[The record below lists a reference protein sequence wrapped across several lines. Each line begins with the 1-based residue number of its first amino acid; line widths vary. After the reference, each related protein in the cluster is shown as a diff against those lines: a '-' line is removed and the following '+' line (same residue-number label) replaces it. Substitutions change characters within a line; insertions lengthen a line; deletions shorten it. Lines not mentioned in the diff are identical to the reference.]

1 MSAQDGGYLGIGV
14 MFVLTIM
21 LGLALVWVNIERVDL
36 AYELK
41 TLEREL
47 QDKQEQ
53 HSKLQVER
61 HYLLAPATLRAR
73 AEAAGLRPPRRD
85 QIRTLQEREGQ

>member
-1 MSAQDGGYLGIGV
+1 MMSGTNSSLVGLALV
-14 MFVLTIM
+14 FVVTIV
-21 LGLALVWVNIERVDL
+21 LGLGLVWVNIERVDQ

-53 HSKLQVER
+53 NSKLQVER
-61 HYLLAPATLRAR
+61 HYLLAPATLRDR
-73 AEAAGLRPPRRD
+73 AEKAGLRPPRRD
-85 QIRTLQEREGQ
+85 QIRTMQQ

>member
-1 MSAQDGGYLGIGV
+1 MSGAGKGYLGLGV
-14 MFVLTIM
+14 MFVVTII

-47 QDKQEQ
+47 QEKQDQ
-53 HSKLQVER
+53 NSKLQVER

-73 AEAAGLRPPRRD
+73 AENAGLRPPRRD
-85 QIRTLQEREGQ
+85 QIRILQE

>member
-1 MSAQDGGYLGIGV
+1 MSGEGGGYLGLGI
-14 MFVLTIM
+14 MFMVTM
-21 LGLALVWVNIERVDL
+21 VLGLGLVWVNIERVDL

-47 QDKQEQ
+47 QEKQEQ

-61 HYLLAPATLRAR
+61 HYLLAPATLRDR
-73 AEAAGLRPPRRD
+73 AEKAGLRPPRRD
-85 QIRTLQEREGQ
+85 QIRTLQEWEGQ

>member
-1 MSAQDGGYLGIGV
+1 MSGKGSFLDVGL
-14 MFVLTIM
+14 MFLLTIA

-47 QDKQEQ
+47 QEKQDQ

-61 HYLLAPATLRAR
+61 HFLLAPASLRAR
-73 AEAAGLRPPRRD
+73 AESAGLRPPHRD
-85 QIRTLQEREGQ
+85 QIRTLQE

>member
-1 MSAQDGGYLGIGV
+1 MSGGGNGYLGIGV
-14 MFVLTIM
+14 MFVATII

-47 QDKQEQ
+47 QEKQDQ

-73 AEAAGLRPPRRD
+73 AEKAGLRPPSRD
-85 QIRTLQEREGQ
+85 QIRIMQE

>member
-1 MSAQDGGYLGIGV
+1 MSGRGSYLDVGL
-14 MFVLTIM
+14 MFLLTIV

-47 QDKQEQ
+47 QEKQDQ

-61 HYLLAPATLRAR
+61 HFLLAPASLRAR
-73 AEAAGLRPPRRD
+73 AESAGLRPPHRD
-85 QIRTLQEREGQ
+85 QIRTLQE

>member
-1 MSAQDGGYLGIGV
+1 MSGASKGYLGLGV
-14 MFVLTIM
+14 MFVVTII

-47 QDKQEQ
+47 QEKQDQ
-53 HSKLQVER
+53 NSKLQVER

-73 AEAAGLRPPRRD
+73 AENAGLRPPRRD
-85 QIRTLQEREGQ
+85 QIRILQE

>member
-1 MSAQDGGYLGIGV
+1 MSGNTSGYMGLALV
-14 MFVLTIM
+14 FVVTII
-21 LGLALVWVNIERVDL
+21 LGLGLVWVNIERVDQ

-47 QDKQEQ
+47 QEKQEQ

-61 HYLLAPATLRAR
+61 HYLLAPATLRDR
-73 AEAAGLRPPRRD
+73 AEKAGLRPPRRD
-85 QIRTLQEREGQ
+85 QIRTMQQ